1 MRALGFSWLLFL
13 VGCASG
19 RAAVDPQ
26 PESQSG
32 LQSGPGGVR
41 TDYVSLRE
49 LAVDLKMRY
58 REDRRGFLELSSPP
72 HSLLFTPGTSVA
84 HVNGQEIGLGSP
96 LARRGRDY
104 SLRGSDAQLVRA
116 AYLGSRTESEPFV
129 LPEITRK
136 PVSNAL
142 PAMWEPA
149 RHARSWSR
157 IVVHHTATKR
167 DCCAHIDLAHR
178 RRGWDQG
185 CGYHFVIGNGTMSGN
200 GETEVGRRWVHQIH
214 GAHTR
219 ITGDRTN
226 FWNENG
232 IGVVVVGNFEQQ
244 RVSDEQ
250 LGALVD
256 LVRKLQ
262 ARFGISSD
270 HVVRHGEVDATMCPG
285 AYFPWAEFKR
295 RLR

>member
-1 MRALGFSWLLFL
+1 MRALGFFGLLIL
-13 VGCASG
+13 TGCASTQRG
-19 RAAVDPQ
+19 ADPASHSRSEL
-26 PESQSG
+26 EST
-32 LQSGPGGVR
+32 GVR
-41 TDYVSLRE
+41 TDFVSLRE
-49 LAVDLKMRY
+49 LAADLKMRY

-72 HSLLFTPGTSVA
+72 HSLMFTPGTSVA
-84 HVNGQEIGLGSP
+84 HVNGKELDLGSP
-96 LARRGRDY
+96 LARRGQDY
-104 SLRGSDAQLVRA
+104 SLRGVDAQLVRA
-116 AYLGSRTESEPFV
+116 AYLGSRTKAEPFV
-129 LPEITRK
+129 VPAVAKRQPST
-136 PVSNAL
+136 AL
-142 PAMWEPA
+142 PAAWEPA
-149 RHARSWSR
+149 RCARPWSR

-167 DCCAHIDLAHR
+167 DCCAHIDKAHR
-178 RRGWDQG
+178 GRGWDHG

-200 GETEVGRRWVHQIH
+200 GETEVGNRWLHQIH

-219 ITGDRTN
+219 VTGDRTN

-250 LGALVD
+250 LGALVE

-262 ARFGISSD
+262 ARFEISSG

-285 AYFPWAEFKR
+285 AHFPWTEFKR